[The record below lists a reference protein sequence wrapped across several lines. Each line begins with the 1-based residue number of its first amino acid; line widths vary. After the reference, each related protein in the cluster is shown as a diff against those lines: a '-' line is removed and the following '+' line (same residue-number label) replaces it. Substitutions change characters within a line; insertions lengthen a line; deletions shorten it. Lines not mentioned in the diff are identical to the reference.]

1 MAPFSYLNSVMQ
13 DIYIYIRE
21 RENRL
26 DNLIANL
33 RMHSDYKTDEFERV
47 QEELKD
53 ILNG

>member
-13 DIYIYIRE
+13 DIYIRE